1 MSKFRTITTRLT
13 VPALIAGS
21 VLTLG
26 APVKWSRMITA
37 VIDLFS

>member
-1 MSKFRTITTRLT
+1 MSKFRSITTRLT

-26 APVKWSRMITA
+26 APVKWSRVVAAVTA
-37 VIDLFS
+37 LVS